1 MTDREAWFWI
11 NNIEGIGNIKIR
23 QLLEYFGTPMEMYNA
38 SEKDFSEIPGVND
51 VDVARICDLINKENI
66 HRKYNKFME
75 KEIKYV
81 FPFEEEY
88 PKRLKELYDKPFILY
103 CKGRI
108 PEDNIPSVAIIGSRK
123 CTEYG
128 RYVSSEFGRILGGY
142 GVSVISGLAL
152 GIDSEAHRGCVLA
165 GGRTYAVLAGSA
177 EQCYPQSNYNLYND
191 ILRDGGVISEFPPGT
206 PTLPGLFPIR
216 NRIVSGLADIV
227 IVVEAGAKSGSL
239 ITVSHALEQN
249 KTVYAVP
256 GRIGDKFSEGCNRLI
271 GEGAGVITS
280 FDTILEELGIVVSN
294 VKNCEKSNIGLAREE
309 KMLYSL
315 LLDFV
320 PKSLDT
326 LTELTGMS
334 SRGVLKGL
342 MGLELKGYIREI
354 SQNFYVRIR

>member
-23 QLLEYFGTPMEMYNA
+23 KLLEYFKTPRELYNA
-38 SEKDFSEIPGVND
+38 GEAAVAELSFVNRTDILRLCDSEI
-51 VDVARICDLINKENI
+51 KESV
-66 HRKYNKFME
+66 HKKYNLYME
-75 KEIKYV
+75 KGINFV

-103 CKGRI
+103 YRGRL
-108 PEDNIPSVAIIGSRK
+108 PEYNAPSAAIIGSRK

-128 RYVSSEFGRILGGY
+128 RYVSRELGGILGGC

-152 GIDSEAHRGCVLA
+152 GIDSEAHRGCVYA
-165 GGRTYAVLAGSA
+165 GGRTYGVLAGSV
-177 EQCYPQSNYNLYND
+177 QKCYPPSNYNLYMD
-191 ILRDGGVISEFPPGT
+191 IQKNGGVLSEFPPDT
-206 PTLPGLFPIR
+206 PTVPGLFPLR

-227 IVVEAGAKSGSL
+227 IVVEAGVRSGSL

-249 KTVYAVP
+249 RSVYAVP
-256 GRIGDKFSEGCNRLI
+256 GRIGDSFSEGCNRLI
-271 GEGAGVITS
+271 AEGAGIITS
-280 FDTILEELGIVVSN
+280 FDTILEELDIAASK
-294 VKNCEKSNIGLAREE
+294 VKNCEKNNNGLAREE

-326 LTELTGMS
+326 LTECTKLASGAVLT
-334 SRGVLKGL
+334 GL
-342 MGLELKGYIREI
+342 MGLELKGYIKEI
-354 SQNFYVRIR
+354 SKNFYVRIR